1 MRVWYCNIKDEPYGW
16 LIASP
21 TRGKAK
27 ILAVK
32 EMMLDPESLL
42 EMRTK
47 VWPKE
52 IDLDQPRALTEE
64 ECRALGL
71 RMLEEWEL

>member
-42 EMRTK
+42 
-47 VWPKE
+47 
-52 IDLDQPRALTEE
+52 A
-64 ECRALGL
+64 
-71 RMLEEWEL
+71 